1 MKWIKL
7 SVNFFRSPR
16 IMAAGRDARDLYL
29 LLLVINGEHDFG
41 GLVPAHY
48 VDPEYLAHALSMTA
62 VTVTNAASRLRH
74 VTLISSRD
82 DGSVVITGYDE
93 TWRPTD
99 VTAAGRAARYR
110 ERKKLATT
118 SNQALAGVCHRDD
131 RDVTRDDRDVT
142 LLDQIRLDQIRSES
156 EVPFVPPKEQK
167 RPAKP
172 ATELAQQDLAA
183 GSEPK
188 RAKSKASTRAQDN
201 DLDPRAPMRA
211 SDLGQMNDLTVA
223 LAAESGRK
231 IEDPQAAPIA
241 SHRYR
246 KGALAPGE
254 GALAPDLVPS
264 GTIVTVQDPD
274 LRRLQEPRARGNAI
288 DLRAQEPLKL
298 EPQPELPR
306 KQKRPTKAATE
317 LSHRELAAELW
328 EVQDRLR
335 ADVMP
340 LARTLLP
347 IPSALALVMDR
358 LSEGYSREDCIHVME
373 TFADEAKKDPK
384 QRQWFNGETNWR
396 PQNFR
401 RALGRGAGDAVAPS
415 QAPLAAYHRPMEP

>member
-142 LLDQIRLDQIRSES
+142 LLDQTRLDQIRSES
-156 EVPFVPPKEQK
+156 EVPFVLPKEQK

-172 ATELAQQDLAA
+172 ATKLAQQDLAA

-188 RAKSKASTRAQDN
+188 RANRKA
-201 DLDPRAPMRA
+201 P
-211 SDLGQMNDLTVA
+211 
-223 LAAESGRK
+223 
-231 IEDPQAAPIA
+231 
-241 SHRYR
+241 
-246 KGALAPGE
+246 
-254 GALAPDLVPS
+254 
-264 GTIVTVQDPD
+264 
-274 LRRLQEPRARGNAI
+274 
-288 DLRAQEPLKL
+288 LRALEPLKL
-298 EPQPELPR
+298 EPLKLELEPELPR
-306 KQKRPTKAATE
+306 KQKRPTKAATD

-328 EVQDRLR
+328 EIQDRLR

-340 LARTLLP
+340 LATTVLP
-347 IPSALALVMDR
+347 IPSSLALVIDR
-358 LSEGYSREDCIHVME
+358 LSDGYSRVDCIHVME